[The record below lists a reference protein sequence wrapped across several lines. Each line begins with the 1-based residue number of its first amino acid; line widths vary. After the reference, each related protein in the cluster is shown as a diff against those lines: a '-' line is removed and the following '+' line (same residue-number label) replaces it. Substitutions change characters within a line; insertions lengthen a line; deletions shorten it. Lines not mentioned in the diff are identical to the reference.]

1 MKKSDT
7 EQDTSVL
14 EEKIVPRR
22 QTDEELDKEL
32 QQIEEENRREEQYY
46 EERRR
51 ERHERNLKRKKRQIR
66 NRNLAL
72 IITALV
78 ILGGAGYYFRD
89 QLGLQDK
96 AELLVAKAKEVIPG
110 NSPQSQENTG
120 PADGEPEEKTAG
132 EIPEA
137 DRNSAGE
144 PETPKADVN
153 SADDSENQENDGSDT
168 GEAGQE
174 GNSTGESSNPQNQP
188 EQEATQA
195 AAEDVNRVMPQAAA
209 AGAGIIRR
217 QIRHEKKV
225 LTTAKEKAA
234 QYDYDGAISLLQK
247 DNAYVRNVHFQ
258 NAAQKFQ
265 KTKDKC
271 VAWSPEQVTHIFYH
285 SLIVDTS
292 KAFDGD
298 YKTDGYNQVMTT
310 MTEFNKITQIM
321 YDKGYVM
328 VNLYDLA
335 GLDEDGRMK
344 AKQIYLPKGKTPFV
358 LSQDDVCY
366 YHSQDGDGI
375 ATRLVVDDEGKVRN
389 EYVQDDGS
397 TVVGDYD
404 VVPLI
409 DRFVEEHPDFAYHGH
424 KGIVAL
430 TGYNGILGYRTD
442 ISYQTR
448 PDDLNDDKKAWL
460 DAHPDFD
467 LDTERAGA
475 KKVADAMK
483 AEGWTFASHTWGHK
497 NMSTV
502 SMERLQTDTE
512 NFKENVDPLIG
523 GTDIIIF
530 AFGADINGGG
540 EYTGDEKFNYLKSQ
554 GYDYYCNV
562 DSNKYFVQITDEYF
576 RMGRR
581 NVDGYRMYYN
591 PDLLSDLFDAGEVF
605 DSSRPTPVPPMNG
618 G

>member
-1 MKKSDT
+1 M
-7 EQDTSVL
+7 
-14 EEKIVPRR
+14 
-22 QTDEELDKEL
+22 
-32 QQIEEENRREEQYY
+32 
-46 EERRR
+46 
-51 ERHERNLKRKKRQIR
+51 
-66 NRNLAL
+66 
-72 IITALV
+72 
-78 ILGGAGYYFRD
+78 
-89 QLGLQDK
+89 
-96 AELLVAKAKEVIPG
+96 LVAKAKEVIPG
-110 NSPQSQENTG
+110 NSTQSQENTG
-120 PADGEPEEKTAG
+120 SADGEPETEGKTTG
-132 EIPEA
+132 ETPEA
-137 DRNSAGE
+137 DANS
-144 PETPKADVN
+144 T
-153 SADDSENQENDGSDT
+153 DDSENQENDGSDT
-168 GEAGQE
+168 GKAGQE
-174 GNSTGESSNPQNQP
+174 GNSTGESSDTQNQP
-188 EQEATQA
+188 EQEVTQV

-258 NAAQKFQ
+258 NAVQKFQ

-285 SLIVDTS
+285 SLIADTS

-298 YKTDGYNQVMTT
+298 YKMDGYNQVMTT

-497 NMSTV
+497 DVAATSLDDLKRDDKKWKKYV
-502 SMERLQTDTE
+502 APILGETDM
-512 NFKENVDPLIG
+512 
-523 GTDIIIF
+523 IIF
-530 AFGADINGGG
+530 AFGADIGSWEGYSADN
-540 EYTGDEKFNYLKSQ
+540 EKYEFYKSQ
-554 GYDYYCNV
+554 GYRYFCNV
-562 DSNKYFVQITDEYF
+562 DSSQYFVQITDDYF
-576 RMGRR
+576 RQGRR
-581 NVDGYRMYYN
+581 NLDGYRMYYN
-591 PDLLSDLFDAGEVF
+591 PEMLSDLFDVSEVW
-605 DSSRPTPVPPMNG
+605 DSSRPTPVPGM
-618 G
+618 

>member
-7 EQDTSVL
+7 EQTDRSVL
-14 EEKIVPRR
+14 NGNRFSHED
-22 QTDEELDKEL
+22 TAGELDREL
-32 QQIEEENRREEQYY
+32 QEIEEESRREEQFY
-46 EERRR
+46 EQRRK
-51 ERHERNLKRKKRQIR
+51 ERHERILRRRKRQIR

-72 IITALV
+72 IITALAV
-78 ILGGAGYYFRD
+78 LGALGYFYGDRI
-89 QLGLQDK
+89 GLK
-96 AELLVAKAKEVIPG
+96 KGMETLVAQVKDLIPQKDTSESKANQSTGNQNTGNG
-110 NSPQSQENTG
+110 NSDESNAPVDDGQTG
-120 PADGEPEEKTAG
+120 
-132 EIPEA
+132 
-137 DRNSAGE
+137 
-144 PETPKADVN
+144 
-153 SADDSENQENDGSDT
+153 
-168 GEAGQE
+168 
-174 GNSTGESSNPQNQP
+174 QNQGDQSVP
-188 EQEATQA
+188 TVTQA
-195 AAEDVNRVMPQAAA
+195 SIEDTQNTMPQAAA
-209 AGAGIIRR
+209 AGAGIISR
-217 QIRHEKKV
+217 QLRHEKKV
-225 LTTAKEKAA
+225 LTTSKTRAT
-234 QYDYDGAISLLQK
+234 QHDYDGAISLLQN

-258 NAAQKFQ
+258 EAAEKYQK
-265 KTKDKC
+265 KKDKC

-298 YKTDGYNQVMTT
+298 YKQDGYNQVMTT
-310 MTEFNKITQIM
+310 MEEFNKITQIM
-321 YDKGYVM
+321 YDEGYVM

-335 GLDEDGRMK
+335 GLDENGNMK
-344 AKQIYLPKGKTPFV
+344 AKEIYLPKGKTPFV

-375 ATRLVVDDEGKVRN
+375 ATKLVVDEDGKVRN

-409 DRFVEEHPDFAYHGH
+409 DRFVEEHPDFA
-424 KGIVAL
+424 L

-460 DAHPDFD
+460 NAHPDFD
-467 LDTERAGA
+467 LETERAGA
-475 KKVADAMK
+475 KEVADAMK

-502 SMERLQTDTE
+502 SMERLETDTQ
-512 NFKENVDPLIG
+512 NFKENIDPLIG

-530 AFGADINGGG
+530 AFGADINTGG
-540 EYTGDEKFNYLKSQ
+540 EYTGNEKFDYLKSQ

-562 DSNKYFVQITDEYF
+562 DSNQYFVQITDQYF

-591 PDLLSDLFDAGEVF
+591 PEMLADLFDVSQVF
-605 DSSRPTPVPPMNG
+605 DPSRPTPVPPMNSDS
-618 G
+618 

>member
-1 MKKSDT
+1 MKKTET
-7 EQDTSVL
+7 EQEKKPVL
-14 EEKIVPRR
+14 EEQRTSGREPDR
-22 QTDEELDKEL
+22 ELDKEFEK
-32 QQIEEENRREEQYY
+32 IDEESRREEMYY
-46 EERRR
+46 EQRRR
-51 ERHERNLKRKKRQIR
+51 ERHERILKKKKRQIR

-78 ILGGAGYYFRD
+78 VLCGLGYFFGDRIGLDGKVDTLVSQVKGLIPQGKPGDSGDDVTLAEKEKNGGAEISGGD
-89 QLGLQDK
+89 
-96 AELLVAKAKEVIPG
+96 
-110 NSPQSQENTG
+110 
-120 PADGEPEEKTAG
+120 EKT
-132 EIPEA
+132 EEEA
-137 DRNSAGE
+137 DPDSSGAGNDTSGSDAQTI
-144 PETPKADVN
+144 PTA
-153 SADDSENQENDGSDT
+153 SADT
-168 GEAGQE
+168 
-174 GNSTGESSNPQNQP
+174 
-188 EQEATQA
+188 
-195 AAEDVNRVMPQAAA
+195 VNIMPQAAS
-209 AGAGIIRR
+209 AGAGILRR

-225 LTTAKEKAA
+225 LATAKEKAV
-234 QYDYDGAISLLQK
+234 QYDYDGAISLLQN

-258 NAAQKFQ
+258 NAAEKFQ
-265 KTKDKC
+265 KKKDKC
-271 VAWSPEQVTHIFYH
+271 VAWSPASVTHIFYH

-310 MTEFNKITQIM
+310 MEEFNKITQIM

-335 GLDEDGRMK
+335 GLDADGNMK

-375 ATRLVVDDEGKVRN
+375 ATKLVVDEEGKVRN

-467 LDTERAGA
+467 LETERAGA

-497 NMSTV
+497 NMSTI
-502 SMERLQTDTE
+502 SMERLETDTQ

-530 AFGADINGGG
+530 AFGADINTGG
-540 EYTGDEKFNYLKSQ
+540 EYTGDEKFDYLKSQ

-591 PDLLSDLFDAGEVF
+591 PELLSDLFDASQVF
-605 DSSRPTPVPPMNG
+605 DPSRPTPVPPMNG

>member
-1 MKKSDT
+1 MT
-7 EQDTSVL
+7 G
-14 EEKIVPRR
+14 
-22 QTDEELDKEL
+22 
-32 QQIEEENRREEQYY
+32 N
-46 EERRR
+46 
-51 ERHERNLKRKKRQIR
+51 
-66 NRNLAL
+66 
-72 IITALV
+72 TA
-78 ILGGAGYYFRD
+78 D
-89 QLGLQDK
+89 
-96 AELLVAKAKEVIPG
+96 
-110 NSPQSQENTG
+110 NSENT
-120 PADGEPEEKTAG
+120 AQGESGNVSDEEKT
-132 EIPEA
+132 E
-137 DRNSAGE
+137 DNS
-144 PETPKADVN
+144 
-153 SADDSENQENDGSDT
+153 SDSV
-168 GEAGQE
+168 
-174 GNSTGESSNPQNQP
+174 NQP
-188 EQEATQA
+188 EQEAAQA
-195 AAEDVNRVMPQAAA
+195 AAIDLKGVMPQAAA

-225 LTTAKEKAA
+225 LVTAKEKAA

-258 NAAQKFQ
+258 NAAEKFQ
-265 KTKDKC
+265 KKKDKC

-310 MTEFNKITQIM
+310 MDEFNKITQIM
-321 YDKGYVM
+321 YDEGYVM

-335 GLDEDGRMK
+335 DIDENGKMQ
-344 AKQIYLPKGKTPFV
+344 AKQVYLPKGKTPFI

-375 ATRLVVDDEGKVRN
+375 ATKLVIDEEGKVRN

-467 LDTERAGA
+467 LDTERAEA

-502 SMERLQTDTE
+502 SMERLETDTQ
-512 NFKENVDPLIG
+512 NFKENIDPLIG

-530 AFGADINGGG
+530 AFGADINNGG
-540 EYTGDEKFNYLKSQ
+540 EYTGNEKFEYLKSQ

-562 DSNKYFVQITDEYF
+562 DSNQYFVQMTDEYF

-591 PDLLSDLFDAGEVF
+591 PDMLADLFDVSQVF
-605 DSSRPTPVPPMNG
+605 DPSRPTPVPPMNG

>member
-7 EQDTSVL
+7 EPKNTPERKENHAPVQN
-14 EEKIVPRR
+14 
-22 QTDEELDKEL
+22 QNGALDKEFEKL
-32 QQIEEENRREEQYY
+32 DEESRREEQYY
-46 EERRR
+46 EQRRR
-51 ERHERNLKRKKRQIR
+51 ERHERILKRKKRQIR

-72 IITALV
+72 IITALL
-78 ILGGAGYYFRD
+78 ILCGLGYFFGDRI
-89 QLGLQDK
+89 GLDGKVSTLVSQVK
-96 AELLVAKAKEVIPG
+96 GLL
-110 NSPQSQENTG
+110 PQGKSGDT
-120 PADGEPEEKTAG
+120 
-132 EIPEA
+132 EA
-137 DRNSAGE
+137 DVTPAENEKGNTASGE
-144 PETPKADVN
+144 TVKQEISGDGSGTENDAPGDDAQTIPTA
-153 SADDSENQENDGSDT
+153 SADTSD
-168 GEAGQE
+168 
-174 GNSTGESSNPQNQP
+174 
-188 EQEATQA
+188 
-195 AAEDVNRVMPQAAA
+195 MLPQAAS
-209 AGAGIIRR
+209 AGAGILRR

-225 LTTAKEKAA
+225 LTTAKEKAV
-234 QYDYDGAISLLQK
+234 QYDYDGAINLLQN

-258 NAAQKFQ
+258 KAAEKFQ
-265 KTKDKC
+265 KKKDKC
-271 VAWSPEQVTHIFYH
+271 VAWSPASVTHIFYH

-310 MTEFNKITQIM
+310 MEEFNKITQIM

-335 GLDEDGRMK
+335 GVDADGNMK

-375 ATRLVVDDEGKVRN
+375 ATRLVVDEEGKVRN

-467 LDTERAGA
+467 YDKECEEA
-475 KKVADAMK
+475 KKVADAIK
-483 AEGWTFASHTWGHK
+483 ADGWKFASHTWGHQNVGQVTLEK
-497 NMSTV
+497 
-502 SMERLQTDTE
+502 LQADTE
-512 NFKENVDPLIG
+512 RFKKNVDPLIG
-523 GTDIIIF
+523 GTDVIIF
-530 AFGADINGGG
+530 AFGTDITNDQ
-540 EYTGDEKFNYLKSQ
+540 EYSGDKFEYLKGQ
-554 GYDYYCNV
+554 GYNYYCNV
-562 DSNKYFVQITDEYF
+562 DSSQYYVQIRDRYF
-576 RMGRR
+576 RQGRR
-581 NVDGYRMYYN
+581 NLDGYRMYYN
-591 PDLLSDLFDAGEVF
+591 PELLSDLFDVKDVF
-605 DSSRPTPVPPMNG
+605 DPARPTPVPPM
-618 G
+618 

>member
-7 EQDTSVL
+7 EPKNTPERKENHAPVQN
-14 EEKIVPRR
+14 
-22 QTDEELDKEL
+22 QNGALDKEFEKL
-32 QQIEEENRREEQYY
+32 DEESRREEQYY
-46 EERRR
+46 EQRRR
-51 ERHERNLKRKKRQIR
+51 ERHERILKRKKRQIR

-72 IITALV
+72 IITALL
-78 ILGGAGYYFRD
+78 ILCGLGYFFGDRI
-89 QLGLQDK
+89 GLDGKVSTLVSQVK
-96 AELLVAKAKEVIPG
+96 GLL
-110 NSPQSQENTG
+110 PQGKSGDT
-120 PADGEPEEKTAG
+120 
-132 EIPEA
+132 EA
-137 DRNSAGE
+137 DVTPAENEKGNTASGE
-144 PETPKADVN
+144 TVKQEISGDGSGTENDAPGDDAQTIPTA
-153 SADDSENQENDGSDT
+153 SADTSD
-168 GEAGQE
+168 
-174 GNSTGESSNPQNQP
+174 
-188 EQEATQA
+188 
-195 AAEDVNRVMPQAAA
+195 MLPQAAS
-209 AGAGIIRR
+209 AGAGILRR

-225 LTTAKEKAA
+225 LTTAKEKAV
-234 QYDYDGAISLLQK
+234 QYDYDGAINLLQN

-258 NAAQKFQ
+258 KAAEKFQ
-265 KTKDKC
+265 KKKDKC
-271 VAWSPEQVTHIFYH
+271 VAWSPASVTHIFYH

-310 MTEFNKITQIM
+310 MEEFNKITQIM

-335 GLDEDGRMK
+335 GVDADGNMK

-375 ATRLVVDDEGKVRN
+375 ATRLVVDEEGKVRN

-483 AEGWTFASHTWGHK
+483 TEG
-497 NMSTV
+497 
-502 SMERLQTDTE
+502 
-512 NFKENVDPLIG
+512 
-523 GTDIIIF
+523 
-530 AFGADINGGG
+530 
-540 EYTGDEKFNYLKSQ
+540 
-554 GYDYYCNV
+554 
-562 DSNKYFVQITDEYF
+562 
-576 RMGRR
+576 
-581 NVDGYRMYYN
+581 
-591 PDLLSDLFDAGEVF
+591 
-605 DSSRPTPVPPMNG
+605 
-618 G
+618 

>member
-1 MKKSDT
+1 MEKTDT
-7 EQDTSVL
+7 EQDQTVL
-14 EEKIVPRR
+14 EENKVPGKK
-22 QTDEELDKEL
+22 TEEELDKEL
-32 QQIEEENRREEQYY
+32 QALDEENRREEQYY

-78 ILGGAGYYFRD
+78 ALCSAGYYFRD
-89 QLGLQDK
+89 QIGLQEK
-96 AELLVAKAKEVIPG
+96 VETLVAGVKSLAPQKKDQEADISEAEV
-110 NSPQSQENTG
+110 T
-120 PADGEPEEKTAG
+120 EPEAAG
-132 EIPEA
+132 TKVTEEGSIEDAAGDDAAGDDTTGDETQSKEI
-137 DRNSAGE
+137 S
-144 PETPKADVN
+144 
-153 SADDSENQENDGSDT
+153 SESIN
-168 GEAGQE
+168 A
-174 GNSTGESSNPQNQP
+174 
-188 EQEATQA
+188 
-195 AAEDVNRVMPQAAA
+195 VMPQAAA

-217 QIRHEKKV
+217 QVRHEKKV
-225 LTTAKEKAA
+225 LTAAKEKAA
-234 QYDYDGAISLLQK
+234 QYDYDSAISLLQK

-258 NAAQKFQ
+258 NAAEKFQ
-265 KTKDKC
+265 KTRDKC

-298 YKTDGYNQVMTT
+298 YKTAGYNQVMTT
-310 MTEFNKITQIM
+310 MSEFNKITQTM
-321 YDKGYVM
+321 YEEGYVM

-335 GLDEDGRMK
+335 ELDEDGKMQPRT
-344 AKQIYLPKGKTPFV
+344 IYLPKGKTPFV

-375 ATRLVVDDEGKVRN
+375 ATKLVVDDEEKIRN

-409 DRFVEEHPDFAYHGH
+409 DRFVEAHPDFSYHGH

-467 LDTERAGA
+467 LDTERAEA

-502 SMERLQTDTE
+502 SMKRLKTDTQ

-530 AFGADINGGG
+530 AFGADINQGG
-540 EYTGDEKFNYLKSQ
+540 EYTGDEKFDYLKSQ

-591 PDLLSDLFDAGEVF
+591 PDLLADLFDADKVF